1 MVELVKRLLLQI
13 RCAYCFKPLDQLS
26 ERRFGKVSL
35 CDDCFKFIT
44 AHSTAN
50 STATNMATNM
60 ATKTAHKTAVKPHT
74 NIKGNKVTQNGTQ
87 NGTLTA
93 YNLAFNTAVKGGL
106 KWCIAHIVA
115 GGLKTNRL

>member
-1 MVELVKRLLLQI
+1 MLELVKRLLLQI
-13 RCAYCFKPLDQLS
+13 RCAYCFKPLSEDE

-50 STATNMATNM
+50 NTATNMATNM
-60 ATKTAHKTAVKPHT
+60 ATKTAHKTADKH
-74 NIKGNKVTQNGTQ
+74 KGNKVTQNGTQ